1 MPLPTRFGTLSN
13 LDIDASEAV
22 TVIGTE
28 GYTDLTVE
36 FIVGVANLTGF
47 TVEFRPTP
55 VANWM
60 LMSSAALDYTTPKA
74 PVKRASGDLNVAAA
88 GAVVHNLRLDVSN
101 ANAVRINAAG
111 ANSTMVGN
119 YRKS

>member
-1 MPLPTRFGTLSN
+1 MPLPTRFGQLSN

-28 GYTDLTVE
+28 GYTDLTLE

-47 TVEFRPTP
+47 LVEYRATP
-55 VANWM
+55 GGNFMTMASV
-60 LMSSAALDYTTPKA
+60 ALDYTTPKA
-74 PVKRASGDLNVAAA
+74 PVKRASGDLNVAAS
-88 GAVVHNLRLDVSN
+88 GPTVHNLRLDVSN
-101 ANAVRINAAG
+101 ANAVRISAAG
-111 ANSTMVGN
+111 VNSTLVGS